1 MFIIYLIVPE
11 HQVALYFMQQEMG
24 AQLCLTIPKSQMFAR
39 PHLTLNSILFWRLG
53 NFDQKQGF
61 AE

>member
-39 PHLTLNSILFWRLG
+39 PHLTLNSILF
-53 NFDQKQGF
+53 
-61 AE
+61 